1 MIEDAKVLLGTGINE
16 ELGCLPGDGELSS
29 YRFAK
34 LPVPSSVSHRPL
46 ALPFRM

>member
-1 MIEDAKVLLGTGINE
+1 MAKIL
-16 ELGCLPGDGELSS
+16 ELKA

-34 LPVPSSVSHRPL
+34 LPVPSSVSHLPL